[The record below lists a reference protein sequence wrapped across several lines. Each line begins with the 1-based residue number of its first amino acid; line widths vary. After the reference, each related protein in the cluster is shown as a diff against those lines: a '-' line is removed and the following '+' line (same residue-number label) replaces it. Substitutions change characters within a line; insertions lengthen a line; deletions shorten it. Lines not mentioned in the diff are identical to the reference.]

1 MLINELGDIPM
12 ASDADCGVEVEAE
25 AFGGLLYAGFD
36 VSVVFGAS
44 AFGASVVFGA
54 SGAFGVVTWKSRLL
68 TRIFLEDLDLLEHGG
83 TLSSF
88 HRSLTFSPPL
98 HVEAATGSVGKIL
111 AFAPTVKRAKLKKQE
126 TGLQVFRLINYDDGT
141 IIIRVTRDTLCPETL
156 IRLRVISKDGD
167 VKSVTFGGL
176 PGTPCTLA
184 SEIYPLKIDYFLLT
198 YFNCE
203 KSFCNH
209 YGMIL
214 SWDGAIV
221 ESDINLSDVQLLEP
235 LLLNKRVQSKTV
247 TRYPDATKSKL
258 LRSGNS
264 EKSSTYEFTVEDFE
278 LLPIKN
284 GAYAITIAYNLSTNI
299 GNGTIYEVETYIIPP
314 LTSLKNNLTK
324 FTLYKSE
331 DDLQEI
337 RLIGCHDNIVAG
349 TSNSSQS
356 EDACFLEIEKS
367 NKFSWMQLSF
377 STEGVTNP
385 LATFGNDS
393 FYDTD
398 TKERIYSVMG
408 MSRNNTDNYMV
419 ITINTISRY
428 QDHYIL
434 LEEYDNGCSKSLL
447 LE

>member
-111 AFAPTVKRAKLKKQE
+111 AFAPTVKRAKLKKCEILIMEEEVGKQE

-398 TKERIYSVMG
+398 TKELIISVVHEPFRLFDKILIILDSSNN
-408 MSRNNTDNYMV
+408 SRNTF
-419 ITINTISRY
+419 
-428 QDHYIL
+428 
-434 LEEYDNGCSKSLL
+434 G
-447 LE
+447 